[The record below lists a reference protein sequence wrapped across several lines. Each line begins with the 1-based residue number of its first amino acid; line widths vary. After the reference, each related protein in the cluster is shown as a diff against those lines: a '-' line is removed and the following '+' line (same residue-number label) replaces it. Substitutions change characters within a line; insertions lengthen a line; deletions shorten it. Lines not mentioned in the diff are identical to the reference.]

1 MRKAS
6 LLPILASLS
15 LAACM
20 RVPAGPNVMALPG
33 SGKSFDEF
41 CYDDEV
47 CRQWASDHISVPAHR
62 AANDTA
68 VATAAV
74 GTVVGAATGAAIGAA
89 SGNPAMGAAV
99 GAGAGLLGGSLI
111 GASNAEE
118 ARWTVQRR
126 YDIAYMQCMY
136 AKGHQIPVARGAQP
150 QSRLRPPPP
159 PSRRNAPDDIPP
171 PPPGA
176 PPPPP
181 PGSSW

>member
-41 CYDDEV
+41 RYDDEV
-47 CRQWASDHISVPAHR
+47 CRQWASDHIGVPARR

-68 VATAAV
+68 VAGAAV

-89 SGNPAMGAAV
+89 SGNPATGAAV

-136 AKGHQIPVARGAQP
+136 AKGNQIPVARG
-150 QSRLRPPPP
+150 SRPRGQRPPPP
-159 PSRRNAPDDIPP
+159 PDYDRIPP
-171 PPPGA
+171 PPRGT

-181 PGSSW
+181 PEAW